1 MSDIAL
7 KEFGIPRKKR
17 AENSGAPYKNYHTLS
32 NNAVYSNPSSE
43 QNISHHIPERMKF
56 LNLLP
61 AIKKSS
67 FNGKELFALINNALS
82 QYTKIPTAIADKISY
97 SK

>member
-1 MSDIAL
+1 MSDIGL

-67 FNGKELFALINNALS
+67 FNEHNA
-82 QYTKIPTAIADKISY
+82 YGTIPDSLPPP
-97 SK
+97 